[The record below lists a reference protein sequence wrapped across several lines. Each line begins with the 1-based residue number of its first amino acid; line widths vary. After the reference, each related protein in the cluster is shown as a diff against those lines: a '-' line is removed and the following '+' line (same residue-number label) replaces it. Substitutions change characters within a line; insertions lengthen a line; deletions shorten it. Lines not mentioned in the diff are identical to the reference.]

1 MRETLRRRHLFFLL
15 SSITPSC
22 QCLSFTSSSFAAF
35 VARCTLVTPVY
46 PPQQRSR
53 MPCRP
58 LALVGH
64 FWRLLPR
71 RRQHNSATSLDLL
84 NSFLHFYYHCIRCF
98 SRCTSYHWLCL
109 STSNASCHGKQT
121 LQFLPCLS
129 AQQLRR
135 QQVTLHRPCAATDS
149 PGSSRCS
156 ALLHCCASA
165 HGAQPPL
172 KDIHALEPA
181 LHILPF
187 RHGHIQQ
194 LFARHARCCAAV
206 ARLNS

>member
-1 MRETLRRRHLFFLL
+1 VRETLRRRHPFFLL
-15 SSITPSC
+15 SIIPSC
-22 QCLSFTSSSFAAF
+22 QCFSFTSSSFAAF
-35 VARCTLVTPVY
+35 VVRCTLVTPVY
-46 PPQQRSR
+46 PPQRSR
-53 MPCRP
+53 IPCRP
-58 LALVGH
+58 FALVGH
-64 FWRLLPR
+64 FWRLLSR
-71 RRQHNSATSLDLL
+71 RRQHTSATSPDLL
-84 NSFLHFYYHCIRCF
+84 NSFLHFYYHCICCS
-98 SRCTSYHWLCL
+98 SRCTLYHWLYL
-109 STSNASCHGKQT
+109 STSNASCYGKQT

-181 LHILPF
+181 LHNLSP

-194 LFARHARCCAAV
+194 LFARHARCCASLAS
-206 ARLNS
+206 LNP